1 MIPFFWLILNYII
14 YLKMLNVKKTNFKKH
29 MTLILLLL
37 LMFLLRYQKKNH
49 CQAQYHETFPLFLIL
64 RDLQFQVLH

>member
-1 MIPFFWLILNYII
+1 
-14 YLKMLNVKKTNFKKH
+14 MLNVKKTNFKKH